1 MDIEKLRKN
10 AGAKGFSFKYFATAR
25 EAADYMVGELTG
37 RSVGIGGSKTVDT
50 LDIYDRLC
58 AECPDVAWHW
68 KQEPDG
74 ARERAAHSEAYV
86 TSANGIAETGEI
98 VNIDGNGNRVASTLY
113 GHKYLYIVAGV
124 NKVEPT
130 LERAVWR
137 ARNVAGPLRARSF
150 DKNTPCVK
158 GELRCYDCSS
168 PERICRGMSILLAP
182 MLSTEKTELVM
193 VGEELGF

>member
-10 AGAKGFSFKYFATAR
+10 AEAKGFSFKYFATAR
-25 EAADYMVGELTG
+25 EAADYMVGELAG

-98 VNIDGNGNRVASTLY
+98 VNIDGNGQPRGLHALRAQIPLHSGRREYGGAHAGEGRVACQ
-113 GHKYLYIVAGV
+113 
-124 NKVEPT
+124 
-130 LERAVWR
+130 ERGGA
-137 ARNVAGPLRARSF
+137 
-150 DKNTPCVK
+150 
-158 GELRCYDCSS
+158 
-168 PERICRGMSILLAP
+168 AP
-182 MLSTEKTELVM
+182 RPQ
-193 VGEELGF
+193 F